1 VDAAIVV
8 VENIVRHYRLP
19 ENQGRSIS
27 EIAIEAV
34 DAVGTPPILAPFALI
49 AAIIP
54 MAFVRGLMGPYMRP
68 IPIGAS
74 AAMLFSLLVAF
85 IVTPWASLRLLR
97 REGKESHG
105 EESWTTRLYRRAMTP
120 LLHNPWWRYGFLLLV
135 VFLLLSAVS
144 LIALKFVRVKMLPF
158 DNKSEFQVIIDMPED
173 STLETTAALTRE
185 IGDALRTVLSE
196 VFDDQDRQYK
206 DIILLTD
213 GEDHESFPVEA
224 AAEAGRRGVRLFA
237 VGLGDDREG
246 RRVPIGEGGRKRFL
260 TYREQEVWSQLDA
273 ATLRRMAAATPQG
286 RYLHVA
292 TGAVDLGDIYEK
304 VMAGAEKRKLESESL
319 TRYEE
324 KFQIFIGLALLLLV
338 LETFIGERRRERSA

>member
-1 VDAAIVV
+1 VTFYRLELLMLLWLLPLLAALLLYARARRRRSLRIFADASRLSGLAASRDPRRRLLKALLLLAAI
-8 VENIVRHYRLP
+8 
-19 ENQGRSIS
+19 
-27 EIAIEAV
+27 
-34 DAVGTPPILAPFALI
+34 ALI
-49 AAIIP
+49 VVALARPAWHPVQQKLERYGRDVVFVLDVSRSMLAEDLRPNRLERAKLAIRDVLSV
-54 MAFVRGLMGPYMRP
+54 MRGDRV
-68 IPIGAS
+68 A
-74 AAMLFSLLVAF
+74 LVAF
-85 IVTPWASLRLLR
+85 AGDAVVPCPR
-97 REGKESHG
+97 
-105 EESWTTRLYRRAMTP
+105 P
-120 LLHNPWWRYGFLLLV
+120 LEYGF
-135 VFLLLSAVS
+135 FR
-144 LIALKFVRVKMLPF
+144 IALDGAGPDTVGRGGTM
-158 DNKSEFQVIIDMPED
+158 
-173 STLETTAALTRE
+173 

>member
-1 VDAAIVV
+1 
-8 VENIVRHYRLP
+8 
-19 ENQGRSIS
+19 
-27 EIAIEAV
+27 
-34 DAVGTPPILAPFALI
+34 
-49 AAIIP
+49 
-54 MAFVRGLMGPYMRP
+54 M
-68 IPIGAS
+68 
-74 AAMLFSLLVAF
+74 
-85 IVTPWASLRLLR
+85 
-97 REGKESHG
+97 
-105 EESWTTRLYRRAMTP
+105 
-120 LLHNPWWRYGFLLLV
+120 
-135 VFLLLSAVS
+135 
-144 LIALKFVRVKMLPF
+144 
-158 DNKSEFQVIIDMPED
+158 
-173 STLETTAALTRE
+173 

-260 TYREQEVWSQLDA
+260 TYREQEVWSKLDA
-273 ATLRRMAAATPQG
+273 ETLRRMAAATPQG

-292 TGAVDLGDIYEK
+292 TGAGDLGDIYEK